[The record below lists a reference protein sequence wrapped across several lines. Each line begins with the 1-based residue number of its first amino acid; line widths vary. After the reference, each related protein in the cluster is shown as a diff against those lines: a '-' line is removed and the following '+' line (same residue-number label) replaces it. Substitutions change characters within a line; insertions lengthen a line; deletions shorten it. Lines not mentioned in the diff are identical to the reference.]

1 MTRQE
6 VLPEV
11 QKALN
16 EEVENI
22 IKQELD
28 NMRALAGF
36 KSKKKGKKKGKS
48 KKKGARKK
56 GKKIKLPGAKLVND
70 MSDYDILKDLIANQI
85 CKYLPPANITDFI
98 GEFNYIHSML
108 DDLSTTPFDPSMAL
122 IR

>member
-1 MTRQE
+1 MTREE

-36 KSKKKGKKKGKS
+36 KSKKKGKKKGKG
-48 KKKGARKK
+48 KKKAGRKK

-70 MSDYDILKDLIANQI
+70 MTDYDILKQLIG
-85 CKYLPPANITDFI
+85 D
-98 GEFNYIHSML
+98 
-108 DDLSTTPFDPSMAL
+108 
-122 IR
+122 